1 MMTTSRKSITDA
13 AWYRVVR
20 AMSSVAVNV
29 LLVLN
34 VILDVLA
41 LFILVFKVTHNP
53 KLVTGVF
60 DFLREVGLG
69 PWFLSIMTLWASAS
83 LPAAILGVLSA
94 VDILFVPYGILA
106 KRKSSPVV
114 YRHFTIFRGAYMVIL
129 ATGDILLGNAAKTRS
144 SDQDRTHVGVHIVYL
159 ALIFVLL
166 LVYLFD
172 TRPPSYDD
180 LTSPPSTPVVTTLG
194 RPVATIPTLP
204 GCDPLLPP
212 TASRPLQMF
221 LKRNLSSASAVG
233 WSGSQATLVTFV
245 PSSGTRPGSPAPCGA
260 AVSPAAAIGTAPVIL
275 ARSASMYIPVR
286 PASPMGGMGFADAG
300 GPLVAR
306 SSSMYVRPASPMVA
320 FAPSHA
326 ERSPMSTGGSV
337 VFAPSAVSRPLSPM
351 ASAPQNMD
359 VPVRPESPM
368 GPGPHAYVS
377 QSASP
382 MGPVPHAYVPVRPES
397 LTGPAP
403 VTYALV
409 RPESPMGPAPVACAP
424 VRPESPMT
432 TGGSVVFAPNAR
444 PESSL
449 EPAPPAYA
457 PVRPES
463 PMGGPAPIAGRAS
476 AEIPLLA
483 RGASL
488 SVAAGSQPAW

>member
-1 MMTTSRKSITDA
+1 MMATYRKSITDA

-53 KLVTGVF
+53 TLVTGVF

-69 PWFLSIMTLWASAS
+69 PWFLSIMTLWASAP
-83 LPAAILGVLSA
+83 LPAAILGVLAA
-94 VDILFVPYGILA
+94 VDIVFVPYGILS
-106 KRKSSPVV
+106 KRKCSPVV

-172 TRPPSYDD
+172 TRPASYD
-180 LTSPPSTPVVTTLG
+180 LMSPPSSPVVTTLG

-204 GCDPLLPP
+204 GCDPLPP
-212 TASRPLQMF
+212 TASRPPQMF
-221 LKRNLSSASAVG
+221 LKRNLSSASVG
-233 WSGSQATLVTFV
+233 WTGSQATLVTFV
-245 PSSGTRPGSPAPCGA
+245 PSGARPGSHAACGA
-260 AVSPAAAIGTAPVIL
+260 AVSPAAVGAPAIL
-275 ARSASMYIPVR
+275 ARSASMCAPVR
-286 PASPMGGMGFADAG
+286 PASPMGAGFADAG

-320 FAPSHA
+320 FAPSA
-326 ERSPMSTGGSV
+326 SRSPMSAGGSV
-337 VFAPSAVSRPLSPM
+337 VFAPSAVARPMSPM
-351 ASAPQNMD
+351 A
-359 VPVRPESPM
+359 V
-368 GPGPHAYVS
+368 
-377 QSASP
+377 
-382 MGPVPHAYVPVRPES
+382 GPVPARQELPMGTVPV
-397 LTGPAP
+397 A
-403 VTYALV
+403 
-409 RPESPMGPAPVACAP
+409 
-424 VRPESPMT
+424 
-432 TGGSVVFAPNAR
+432 
-444 PESSL
+444 
-449 EPAPPAYA
+449 AYA

-463 PMGGPAPIAGRAS
+463 PMAAPSVAYAPMCPDSPMSSGGSVVFAVNARPESPMGPAPPSYAPVHPESLVDAHPESAGHAD

-488 SVAAGSQPAW
+488 SAAAGSRPALPAAPLLDRNATVTGLQPAW